1 MPTASAAAAAAA
13 FAWQQPQQ
21 PAAPDGFVSSVC
33 HRRVLTAHFRR
44 ACQIAATFS
53 CFTRQIPQ
61 RKTQR
66 ERKRKEGGRESI
78 HSSETQAHCFAGKL
92 CKCQQLQFYEF
103 RCCMKKLWGNNNNN
117 KSRAAEQLPHGAM
130 RCHLDANFCNFF
142 VHSEFVS
149 LA

>member
-1 MPTASAAAAAAA
+1 MPTASAAAGAT
-13 FAWQQPQQ
+13 AWQQPQQ
-21 PAAPDGFVSSVC
+21 PAAPDGFVSSVRY
-33 HRRVLTAHFRR
+33 RRVLTAHFRH

-61 RKTQR
+61 RER
-66 ERKRKEGGRESI
+66 EREDGKSI
-78 HSSETQAHCFAGKL
+78 HSSETQAHCFAFAGKL

-103 RCCMKKLWGNNNNN
+103 RCSTKKNFG
-117 KSRAAEQLPHGAM
+117 ATTTAEQLPHGAM
-130 RCHLDANFCNFF
+130 QCHLVANFGNFF

>member
-1 MPTASAAAAAAA
+1 MPTASAAAAASAA

-53 CFTRQIPQ
+53 CFTTQIPQ

-66 ERKRKEGGRESI
+66 ERGREKRG
-78 HSSETQAHCFAGKL
+78 EGKAFTQAKP
-92 CKCQQLQFYEF
+92 K
-103 RCCMKKLWGNNNNN
+103 RI
-117 KSRAAEQLPHGAM
+117 
-130 RCHLDANFCNFF
+130 
-142 VHSEFVS
+142 VS
-149 LA
+149 LANYANVSSCSFMSFAAARKNFGATTTTRAEQQGNCHTEQCDVTSTQTFVIFLCTRNSFH